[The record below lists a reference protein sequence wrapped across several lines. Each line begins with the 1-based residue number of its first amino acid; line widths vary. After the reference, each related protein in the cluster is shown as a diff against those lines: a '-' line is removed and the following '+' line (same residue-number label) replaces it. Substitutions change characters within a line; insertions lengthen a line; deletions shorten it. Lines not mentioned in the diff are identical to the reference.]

1 MAPKTGRVPSRA
13 EECFKSPPKGSLSQQ
28 LASLSVTGTE
38 RNSHTQHRRASQ
50 SQTVASLKNQA
61 TRPPKPYQRQRAMR
75 NNIQEAPF
83 SGRVAMPAP
92 SRLERNVTVGSSS
105 SEGAELEWLPS
116 TNLEN
121 SEISIRVTAE
131 LLIAPKGTYLVR
143 DIAINHNNEV
153 SKICPRMRLRK
164 LGDIECPDFWEL
176 IPLEEGL
183 GPPTPGSS
191 RKSLSSL

>member
-1 MAPKTGRVPSRA
+1 MTGRAPSRA
-13 EECFKSPPKGSLSQQ
+13 EECFKSPPSGSLSQQ

-38 RNSHTQHRRASQ
+38 RNSQTQHRHASR
-50 SQTVASLKNQA
+50 SQTVASLRNQP
-61 TRPPKPYQRQRAMR
+61 TRPPKPHQRQMPMR

-83 SGRVAMPAP
+83 NGRVAMPAP
-92 SRLERNVTVGSSS
+92 SRLGRNVTVGSSS

-116 TNLEN
+116 TNRGS

-131 LLIAPKGTYLVR
+131 LLIAPKSTYFVR
-143 DIAINHNNEV
+143 DIARNHNNEV
-153 SKICPRMRLRK
+153 SKFYPRMRLRE
-164 LGDIECPDFWEL
+164 LGDSEYPDLWEL